1 MYATAKHTA
10 VCTQYLNEVFDW
22 LRNTFNRLG
31 MKTIQIFLT

>member
-22 LRNTFNRLG
+22 LRNTFNTDLE
-31 MKTIQIFLT
+31 